1 MKVLQINSV
10 CGIRST
16 GRICTDI
23 ADILTREGHE
33 CRIAWGR
40 EAVPPQ
46 FQQYAVRVGRFAE
59 VLAHGGKARLF
70 DAAGLG
76 SVAATRRFVKWIK
89 AYDPDVI
96 HIHNIHEYYINF
108 KVLFQYLKQSGK
120 PVVWTLHDCWSFTGH
135 CTYFDIYRCER
146 WKTGCGDCPQRK
158 NYPKSLFFDRSARN
172 FELKKRYCATLPDL
186 TLVPPSKWLGG
197 LLEQSLFAEGP
208 ARIRVIN
215 NGIDLNSFSPTPS
228 NFREK
233 NGLEG
238 KKILLGVANPWG
250 ERKGLDD
257 FLYLREHLGEEY
269 AIVLVGLSPEQ
280 RDALPEGILGILRTN
295 SVKELAQIYTAAD
308 IFLNPTYEDNY
319 PTVNMEAQACG
330 TPVITY
336 RTGGSPE
343 NVDPASGVIVERGDR
358 AALLDAVQRF
368 VPRPV
373 QGAERFDKNLR
384 FREYIELYRELC
396 GEK

>member
-1 MKVLQINSV
+1 MNVMEINACNFGSTGNIMLQIAEKARTAGHTVFTV
-10 CGIRST
+10 CPDSRDNRKKQVAGQMLIGSRLSRNFHRVGAMIT
-16 GRICTDI
+16 GREGMFSRSATAALIREMKKLDI
-23 ADILTREGHE
+23 SLIHLHNLHGWYINLPMLFRY
-33 CRIAWGR
+33 IKKNN
-40 EAVPPQ
+40 
-46 FQQYAVRVGRFAE
+46 VRV
-59 VLAHGGKARLF
+59 
-70 DAAGLG
+70 
-76 SVAATRRFVKWIK
+76 I
-89 AYDPDVI
+89 
-96 HIHNIHEYYINF
+96 
-108 KVLFQYLKQSGK
+108 
-120 PVVWTLHDCWSFTGH
+120 WTLHDCWSFTGH

-186 TLVPPSKWLGG
+186 TLVPPSKWIGG

-343 NVDPASGVIVERGDR
+343 NVDPASGMIVERGDR

-368 VPRPV
+368 LPRPV
-373 QGAERFDKNLR
+373 QGAECFDKNLR